1 MSLEQNGAAVAPAGS
16 AVAPEGRK
24 SETLA
29 PVECATPPAARRRGR
44 RPSHAE
50 RWTKVTVVLMDRQIV
65 FLDRLVADIRATNG
79 ASISRAHL
87 VRALVDALG
96 ESDLDLTSC
105 RSEKELTR
113 TLAARLR
120 RAA

>member
-1 MSLEQNGAAVAPAGS
+1 
-16 AVAPEGRK
+16 
-24 SETLA
+24 
-29 PVECATPPAARRRGR
+29 
-44 RPSHAE
+44 
-50 RWTKVTVVLMDRQIV
+50 VVLMDRQIV

>member
-1 MSLEQNGAAVAPAGS
+1 MSLQQERSAVAPAGR
-16 AVAPEGRK
+16 E

-29 PVECATPPAARRRGR
+29 PAECAASPIAARRGR

-50 RWTKVTVVLMDRQIV
+50 RWTKVTVVMMDRQIV

-87 VRALVDALG
+87 IRALVDALA
-96 ESDLDLTSC
+96 ESDLDLTSS
-105 RSEKELTR
+105 RSEKDLTR
-113 TLAARLR
+113 AVAARFR